1 GKVGPER
8 RVGAEMA
15 ERFGLERTHLAN
27 RAGLFG
33 ATAFFGDEP
42 RERVADV
49 AGRVRVVL
57 QRAQRVLQKLGQRGL
72 AVRAGDRDDAAAPA
86 ERREVEFAE
95 TFCAGGARALEPRVL
110 RRKTRREDDERMGAR
125 RDGRELRAL

>member
-1 GKVGPER
+1 SARRRVRDEIPLRGEIRFEARVTLKMVFGKVGPER

-86 ERREVEFAE
+86 ERREVE
-95 TFCAGGARALEPRVL
+95 
-110 RRKTRREDDERMGAR
+110 
-125 RDGRELRAL
+125 